1 MTTEERFK
9 YMTEQPVEKIIPRL
23 AVPTIISML
32 VTSVYNMADTYFVGK
47 ISTEAAAAVGVI
59 FSLMAIIQALGFTIG
74 MGSGNVI
81 SRLLG
86 KKEIDRAKNVAAV
99 AFVTAVCVGVVLA
112 VFGLGNIS
120 WLVNTLGAI
129 DAVRP
134 HAESYARYIL
144 IAAPIMMGSYVL
156 NNLLRSQ
163 GSAVLSMIGIATGAV
178 LNIVLDPIF
187 IFVFKM
193 GIAGAALATVLS
205 QCISFMIL
213 FALVNFRKN
222 GIHIQLSKFRPSV
235 KIYGE
240 ILHSGAPSFCRQGLA
255 SIAGVVTNNCAGVF
269 GPAAIAA
276 LSIVNR
282 ITFVVF
288 SIVIGFGQAFQPVCG
303 FNYGAKKYDRVVKAY
318 KVTLKICLT
327 LLVIM
332 AVVLFVFSG
341 NVVEFMKKEDA
352 DIVAIGS
359 KALRFQCVTMPL
371 QAFIIV
377 SQFLAQSIGYGG
389 RAALIAMS
397 RQGIFLIPAFL
408 ILTPLLGILGLQL
421 AQPISDVLTF
431 MLAFVISIFVL
442 KKLKELTGKAVV

>member
-1 MTTEERFK
+1 MTTEERYR
-9 YMTEQPVEKIIPRL
+9 YMTEEPVGKIIPVL

-86 KKEIDRAKNVAAV
+86 KKDFEKAERVAAV
-99 AFVTAVCVGVVLA
+99 AFVTAIIVGVLLA

-120 WLVNTLGAI
+120 WLVSVLGAI
-129 DAVRP
+129 EAVKP
-134 HAESYARYIL
+134 YAESYASYIL
-144 IAAPIMMGSYVL
+144 IAAPVMMGSYVL

-163 GSAVLSMIGIATGAV
+163 GSAVLSMVGIATGAV
-178 LNIVLDPIF
+178 LNVILDPIF
-187 IFVFKM
+187 IFAFDM
-193 GIAGAALATVLS
+193 GIAGAALATILS
-205 QCISFMIL
+205 QCISFCIL
-213 FALVNFRKN
+213 FSLVNFRKN
-222 GIHIQLSKFRPSV
+222 GIHIKLSKFKPSPS
-235 KIYGE
+235 IYGN
-240 ILHSGAPSFCRQGLA
+240 ILHSGSPSLCRQGLA
-255 SIAGVVTNNCAGVF
+255 SVAGVVTNNCAGAF

-288 SIVIGFGQAFQPVCG
+288 SVVIGFGQAFQPVCG
-303 FNYGAKKYDRVVKAY
+303 FNYGAKKYDRVIKAY
-318 KVTLKICLT
+318 KVTLRISLSV
-327 LLVIM
+327 LVVM
-332 AVVLFVFSG
+332 AVLLFAFSG

-359 KALRFQCVTMPL
+359 KALRFQCMTMPL

-377 SQFLAQSIGYGG
+377 SQFLTQSIGYGG
-389 RAALIAMS
+389 RASLIAMS

-408 ILTPLLGILGLQL
+408 VLTPMLGILGLQL

-431 MLAFVISIFVL
+431 ILSFVIKIFVIKRL
-442 KKLKELTGKAVV
+442 NELKEGF